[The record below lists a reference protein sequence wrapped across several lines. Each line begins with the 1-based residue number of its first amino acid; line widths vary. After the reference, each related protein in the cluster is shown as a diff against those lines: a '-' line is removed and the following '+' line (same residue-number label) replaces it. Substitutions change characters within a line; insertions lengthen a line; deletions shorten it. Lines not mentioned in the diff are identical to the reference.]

1 MLLHGL
7 VDDNV
12 HPSNTLALADAWQRL
27 DIPFE
32 MMVFPTSDHGIFSP
46 AEDSARW
53 TFILRNF
60 GMVRVPALGAAADDA
75 DRPMD

>member
-1 MLLHGL
+1 
-7 VDDNV
+7 
-12 HPSNTLALADAWQRL
+12 
-27 DIPFE
+27 